1 MGFKT
6 HDPPKTI
13 SNSRPKRFQL
23 KLHHLRAAISDFL
36 CPQSSH
42 GQSHPESDKLT
53 LLATYLI
60 TGVAG
65 FIGSHLADALIACG
79 HSVRGFDNLSTG
91 KLANV
96 PADVDFIEADL
107 ADAAAV
113 ASACRSVDAILHQGA
128 LPSVP
133 RSVKEP
139 RPSHLANIDG
149 TFNLLEGARAAG
161 VLRVLYAASSSA
173 YGNQPG
179 FPRVE
184 TMVPQPIA
192 PYPVQKLAGELYMQS
207 YARVYGMETVC
218 LRYFNIF
225 GPRQAPDSPYSG
237 VIAKWALNMLR
248 AANGEDAEP
257 CILQGDGEQ
266 GRDFTYIANAVS
278 ANLLAL
284 EAPAENV
291 AGRVFNIACGERHS
305 LNDTFRTVAKLTGYT
320 QPPVHAAARAGDI
333 RNSLAD
339 ISAAREAFGYVPLVS
354 FAEGL
359 AQTVAWHRE
368 QLAPVEHSHA

>member
-1 MGFKT
+1 L
-6 HDPPKTI
+6 P
-13 SNSRPKRFQL
+13 
-23 KLHHLRAAISDFL
+23 
-36 CPQSSH
+36 
-42 GQSHPESDKLT
+42 
-53 LLATYLI
+53 TYLI

-65 FIGSHLADALIACG
+65 FIGSHLADALLAEG
-79 HSVRGFDNLSTG
+79 HNVRGLDNLATG
-91 KLANV
+91 KLSNV
-96 PADVDFIEADL
+96 PTQVDFIEADL
-107 ADAAAV
+107 ADAPAV
-113 ASACRSVDAILHQGA
+113 ARACLGVDAILHQGA

-139 RPSHLANIDG
+139 RPSHNANLDG

-161 VLRVLYAASSSA
+161 IRRVVYAASSSA

-184 TMVPQPIA
+184 TMIPQPIA

-237 VIAKWALNMLR
+237 VIAKWALQMLQ
-248 AANGEDAEP
+248 NEP
-257 CILQGDGEQ
+257 VTIQGDGEQ

-284 EAPAENV
+284 RAPAERI
-291 AGRVFNIACGERHS
+291 AARVFNVACGQS
-305 LNDTFRTVAKLTGYT
+305 FTLNETFRILAQLTSYI
-320 QPPVHAAARAGDI
+320 QPPVFTDTRAGDI
-333 RNSLAD
+333 RMSLAD
-339 ISAAREAFGYVPLVS
+339 ISAAREAFDYHPLVP
-354 FAEGL
+354 FEEGL
-359 AQTVAWHRE
+359 ARTVAWHRD
-368 QLAPVEHSHA
+368 QLRLQTVQSTASATHPHASKSLA